1 MKAMRRATDKLHLA
15 TFAGLLLLLVCAAS
29 AGAQTTSPYD
39 SADIPTEQAPT
50 SSSPVLDVDQESA
63 AAIESP
69 DSIDEE
75 LKEARARPAGVF
87 RYGPVSLI
95 DPYVKWF
102 DRQADEYGLKVGL
115 TYTTVFQGASG
126 GPGERDAMGSNV
138 GLFGNWRL
146 LGSPSG
152 KSNGYLYFF
161 SETRYEIF
169 TGIPPNDLSRQIG
182 SIWGTTNAF
191 DEEPLVMRD
200 LYWQQ
205 QFGGDTVVLRA
216 GKIDPQVYY
225 NSNYWQSDNKFFMSQ
240 VFSSPPVRAFPQDG
254 LGVNVTVKPAK
265 WVYISTGAQDAQGLR
280 TAGGFNTFFGDFDL
294 FSAFEVG
301 FTPKLVGVGNGNYR
315 FTYWYLDAGKTNGKP
330 HDAGFDL
337 SFDQEV
343 GSHLIPF
350 FRYGYSEGDVA
361 KLTEMVSTG
370 VGWHGDLITKSDVV
384 GLGASWG
391 QPSNSQLRDQY
402 AAEFFYRLQVSP
414 DNQLT
419 FGYQAI
425 IDPADAPKSNA
436 VGVFEVRW
444 RVAM

>member
-216 GKIDPQVYY
+216 GKIDPQQLLAERQQVLHEPGVQLAAGPRIPPGRIGRQC
-225 NSNYWQSDNKFFMSQ
+225 NGQTSQ
-240 VFSSPPVRAFPQDG
+240 MGLHLNGSSGCPR
-254 LGVNVTVKPAK
+254 
-265 WVYISTGAQDAQGLR
+265 
-280 TAGGFNTFFGDFDL
+280 
-294 FSAFEVG
+294 FE
-301 FTPKLVGVGNGNYR
+301 
-315 FTYWYLDAGKTNGKP
+315 D
-330 HDAGFDL
+330 
-337 SFDQEV
+337 
-343 GSHLIPF
+343 
-350 FRYGYSEGDVA
+350 
-361 KLTEMVSTG
+361 
-370 VGWHGDLITKSDVV
+370 
-384 GLGASWG
+384 
-391 QPSNSQLRDQY
+391 
-402 AAEFFYRLQVSP
+402 
-414 DNQLT
+414 
-419 FGYQAI
+419 
-425 IDPADAPKSNA
+425 
-436 VGVFEVRW
+436 RW
-444 RVAM
+444 RL